1 MRGQSGLHISA
12 FEPRP
17 GYRES
22 VPRHSIRQQRQRF
35 QSARLNCVPR
45 RRKSSADDRPLQNHH
60 QPAPRQIV
68 YPVTHSIDGP
78 GGLSGCLLAMPVQNP
93 AQMARRLSADGFFR
107 RHLRQPPGFRQSQH
121 TPIHRH
127 SAPVQRQA
135 DSAAHSGCP
144 DHSSTGQSQ
153 PQVRHRSQHQ

>member
-1 MRGQSGLHISA
+1 MRGQSGLHILA

-22 VPRHSIRQQRQRF
+22 VPRHSILQQHQRSR
-35 QSARLNCVPR
+35 SARLNCVPR
-45 RRKSSADDRPLQNHH
+45 RRKSSADDWPLQNHH
-60 QPAPRQIV
+60 QLTPRQIV
-68 YPVTHSIDGP
+68 YPVTHSIDDP
-78 GGLSGCLLAMPVQNP
+78 GGLAGCLLAMPVQDP

-107 RHLRQPPGFRQSQH
+107 LHLRQPPGFRQSQH

-135 DSAAHSGCP
+135 DNAAHWGCP
-144 DHSSTGQSQ
+144 DHSSTAQSQ
-153 PQVRHRSQHQ
+153 QPVRRRSQHR